1 MANGSCEF
9 YLGSS
14 EERAFF
20 SSANLFSGL
29 KSDCFVAVDG
39 ATFLG

>member
-1 MANGSCEF
+1 VANGSCEF

-14 EERAFF
+14 DKRAFF
-20 SSANLFSGL
+20 SSANLFPGL

-39 ATFLG
+39 ATFSG